1 MFAQHEQGTWI
12 SYLASQEKKKKPTK
26 TKKQQQ
32 TKKPKPTKQKS
43 SSWLKVLNEELCS
56 VDVSTVGF

>member
-12 SYLASQEKKKKPTK
+12 SYLASQEKKKNNN
-26 TKKQQQ
+26 KQQQ